1 MKRVLIVMVRG
12 ILIATLI
19 VFSTSSIFAANK
31 DDLVNRFAELL
42 KFNATNLENQ
52 KLTYETKVTSLFIRS
67 SKENSID
74 LTMLIAYNEII
85 TKTARTLTKNKVTPL
100 IFSVSS
106 MPFIET
112 YFDPAS
118 VCFEQDGVRWFPK
131 ADESAFDMFP
141 LGEDTDFGGIISDS
155 ELQQGVVLLPGIFD
169 ISKPIKIS
177 YKNFKKL
184 VFLGR

>member
-12 ILIATLI
+12 ILFATLI
-19 VFSTSSIFAANK
+19 VFSTSSIFAVSK
-31 DDLVNRFAELL
+31 DDLANRFAEIL
-42 KFNATNLENQ
+42 KFNATNIENQ

-74 LTMLIAYNEII
+74 LTMLIAYNEIL
-85 TKTARTLTKNKVTPL
+85 TKTARTLTKHKVTPL

-112 YFDPAS
+112 HFDPAS
-118 VCFEQDGVRWFPK
+118 VCFEQDSVRWFPK

-141 LGEDTDFGGIISDS
+141 LGDDTNFGGVLNDS

-169 ISKPIKIS
+169 VSKPLKIT

-184 VFLGR
+184 VCLGR